1 MVLNAGRTMAETI
14 IAPQRL
20 KTKKTRQS
28 QLGGASPGKL
38 RRLEAKKNRRRTS
51 VRRRFA
57 SWEPS
62 LAKPTIV
69 KEGTR
74 FRA

>member
-38 RRLEAKKNRRRTS
+38 RRLEAKKT
-51 VRRRFA
+51 A
-57 SWEPS
+57 AGLPS
-62 LAKPTIV
+62 GGGLLR
-69 KEGTR
+69 GSHLWLNQR
-74 FRA
+74 S